1 MIGAWSNKKRPSIMQ
16 RLEDWRKMIDD
27 QGTGGT
33 DKKMAAHQRIDIKGQ
48 LIEDKM
54 IRAQSSKKKKR
65 HTMLNHAKT
74 GGWTDD
80 QWTRETDKRWLH
92 IRGQTAHQC

>member
-33 DKKMAAHQRIDIKGQ
+33 DKKMATHQRIDIKG
-48 LIEDKM
+48 
-54 IRAQSSKKKKR
+54 
-65 HTMLNHAKT
+65 
-74 GGWTDD
+74 
-80 QWTRETDKRWLH
+80 
-92 IRGQTAHQC
+92 